1 MARNPTATLGERLTR
16 IGLIVLTGAV
26 LLFLVAPI
34 LTIVPLSFS
43 SGSFFYYPLPG
54 LSLRWYQDFFT
65 SSFWL
70 SSLQNSLIIGISAT
84 VLATVLGT
92 MAALGI
98 WRARFPAQALVLAM
112 LISPMVV
119 PVVIIAVGVY
129 FAFAPLGLTDGYL
142 GLILAHATLGV
153 PFVVITVLATLS
165 AFDRTLLRAAESL
178 GASQLTT
185 FRRVMLP
192 LILPG
197 VASGAVFA
205 FAASFDEVVVVLLM
219 AGPAQRTLPRQMFA
233 GINDNISL
241 TIAAAATMLIAI
253 SLALMIAVG
262 GFAAAKR
269 ADAAGSQRKRVRFGP
284 SSRSGR
290 TVGRRELRSPARAPR
305 PCARSRIPRRRRS
318 GNGFR
323 HRCGIRRLRAPSRN
337 IGRRRPGIARPE
349 PGRWHPRC
357 MHDCSGTTGDSG
369 RRSPGEFPDRAALA
383 GGTQYT
389 YLES

>member
-54 LSLRWYQDFFT
+54 LSLRWYHDFFT

-253 SLALMIAVG
+253 SLTLMIAVG
-262 GFAAAKR
+262 AL
-269 ADAAGSQRKRVRFGP
+269 Q
-284 SSRSGR
+284 
-290 TVGRRELRSPARAPR
+290 
-305 PCARSRIPRRRRS
+305 RRS
-318 GNGFR
+318 
-323 HRCGIRRLRAPSRN
+323 
-337 IGRRRPGIARPE
+337 ARMRQAV
-349 PGRWHPRC
+349 G
-357 MHDCSGTTGDSG
+357 
-369 RRSPGEFPDRAALA
+369 
-383 GGTQYT
+383 
-389 YLES
+389 

>member
-1 MARNPTATLGERLTR
+1 MRNATATWGERLTG
-16 IGLIVLTGAV
+16 IGLTVLTGAV
-26 LLFLVAPI
+26 LVFLVAPI

-54 LSLRWYQDFFT
+54 FSLRWYHDFFT
-65 SSFWL
+65 SPFWL
-70 SSLQNSLIIGISAT
+70 LSLKNSLIIGVSAT
-84 VLATVLGT
+84 ALATALGT

-98 WRARFPAQALVLAM
+98 WRARFPAQALVLAL

-119 PVVIIAVGVY
+119 PVIIVAVGVY

-142 GLILAHATLGV
+142 GLILAHTTLGV

-165 AFDRTLLRAAESL
+165 GFDRTLLRAAESL
-178 GASQLTT
+178 GASQLAT

-253 SLALMIAVG
+253 SLTLMIAVG
-262 GFAAAKR
+262 LL
-269 ADAAGSQRKRVRFGP
+269 Q
-284 SSRSGR
+284 
-290 TVGRRELRSPARAPR
+290 
-305 PCARSRIPRRRRS
+305 RRS
-318 GNGFR
+318 A
-323 HRCGIRRLRAPSRN
+323 RLRQ
-337 IGRRRPGIARPE
+337 
-349 PGRWHPRC
+349 PGR
-357 MHDCSGTTGDSG
+357 
-369 RRSPGEFPDRAALA
+369 
-383 GGTQYT
+383 
-389 YLES
+389 

>member
-1 MARNPTATLGERLTR
+1 MRNPTATFGERVTR
-16 IGLIVLTGAV
+16 IGLIALTGAV

-70 SSLQNSLIIGISAT
+70 ASLKNSLIIGISAT
-84 VLATVLGT
+84 VLATILGT

-129 FAFAPLGLTDGYL
+129 FAFAPLGLTDGYA

-178 GASQLTT
+178 GASQLAT

-253 SLALMIAVG
+253 SLALMIAV
-262 GFAAAKR
+262 AAL
-269 ADAAGSQRKRVRFGP
+269 Q
-284 SSRSGR
+284 
-290 TVGRRELRSPARAPR
+290 
-305 PCARSRIPRRRRS
+305 RRS
-318 GNGFR
+318 
-323 HRCGIRRLRAPSRN
+323 
-337 IGRRRPGIARPE
+337 ARMRQAV
-349 PGRWHPRC
+349 G
-357 MHDCSGTTGDSG
+357 
-369 RRSPGEFPDRAALA
+369 
-383 GGTQYT
+383 
-389 YLES
+389 

>member
-16 IGLIVLTGAV
+16 VGLIVLTGAV

-98 WRARFPAQALVLAM
+98 WRARFPAQALVLAI

-253 SLALMIAVG
+253 SLTLMIAVG
-262 GFAAAKR
+262 AL
-269 ADAAGSQRKRVRFGP
+269 Q
-284 SSRSGR
+284 
-290 TVGRRELRSPARAPR
+290 
-305 PCARSRIPRRRRS
+305 RRS
-318 GNGFR
+318 
-323 HRCGIRRLRAPSRN
+323 
-337 IGRRRPGIARPE
+337 ARM
-349 PGRWHPRC
+349 RQAV
-357 MHDCSGTTGDSG
+357 S
-369 RRSPGEFPDRAALA
+369 
-383 GGTQYT
+383 
-389 YLES
+389 

>member
-1 MARNPTATLGERLTR
+1 MNGMRNPTATLGERVTR
-16 IGLIVLTGAV
+16 VGLIVLTGAV

-178 GASQLTT
+178 GASQLAT

-262 GFAAAKR
+262 AL
-269 ADAAGSQRKRVRFGP
+269 Q
-284 SSRSGR
+284 
-290 TVGRRELRSPARAPR
+290 
-305 PCARSRIPRRRRS
+305 RRS
-318 GNGFR
+318 
-323 HRCGIRRLRAPSRN
+323 
-337 IGRRRPGIARPE
+337 ARM
-349 PGRWHPRC
+349 RQ
-357 MHDCSGTTGDSG
+357 
-369 RRSPGEFPDRAALA
+369 AV
-383 GGTQYT
+383 
-389 YLES
+389 

>member
-1 MARNPTATLGERLTR
+1 MRNPTATSGERATR
-16 IGLIVLTGAV
+16 LGLIVLTGAV

-54 LSLRWYQDFFT
+54 LSLRWYEDFFT

-70 SSLQNSLIIGISAT
+70 SSLKNSLIIGISAT
-84 VLATVLGT
+84 VLATFLGT

-178 GASQLTT
+178 GASQLAT

-262 GFAAAKR
+262 ALQRRSAR
-269 ADAAGSQRKRVRFGP
+269 MRQAAG
-284 SSRSGR
+284 
-290 TVGRRELRSPARAPR
+290 
-305 PCARSRIPRRRRS
+305 
-318 GNGFR
+318 
-323 HRCGIRRLRAPSRN
+323 
-337 IGRRRPGIARPE
+337 
-349 PGRWHPRC
+349 
-357 MHDCSGTTGDSG
+357 
-369 RRSPGEFPDRAALA
+369 
-383 GGTQYT
+383 
-389 YLES
+389 